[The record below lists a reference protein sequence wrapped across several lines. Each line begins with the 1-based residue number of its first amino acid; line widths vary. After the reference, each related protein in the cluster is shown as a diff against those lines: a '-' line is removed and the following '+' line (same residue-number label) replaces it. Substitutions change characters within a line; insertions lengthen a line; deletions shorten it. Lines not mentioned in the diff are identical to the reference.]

1 MTPKNLSRSCSV
13 VGAITL
19 SALLLPLSAA
29 HAAAP
34 VSPRVTASTADAFGR
49 VADAVFTDRTAALLD
64 RAPAERTALRATTAG
79 IRVPAALTRTEN
91 TALTSLHGTRSR
103 LAALGEAYSAADTK
117 VTVNRTRVKGPLATA
132 WVTETTTLTYRR
144 IRGDEPPTTGFR
156 AHHVLT
162 FAALPDGT
170 WKLLSERST
179 DKGPRQVNEPVP
191 TTLRRAPMAAVDAPR
206 AATTYP
212 APANPK
218 TLTGG
223 PYDYAA
229 MATYAETYW
238 KNYNPAYRSFNSV
251 GGDCTNYLSQSL
263 KAGGWTTVASSGEE
277 YGTWNYTASTQTD
290 TWVGVNEWSWFT
302 QTAKRSTPLANIYQ
316 MDVGDVMQ
324 MDFDKDGSK
333 DHSMIT
339 SYRSAS
345 GVPYVTYHDTDT
357 YRRSVSSLLAAYPTT
372 AYYAYRT

>member
-1 MTPKNLSRSCSV
+1 MMAKNLSRSCST

-34 VSPRVTASTADAFGR
+34 APRVTASTADAFGR

-64 RAPAERTALRATTAG
+64 GAPTARTALKATTAG
-79 IRVPAALTRTEN
+79 IRVSDTLVHAEN
-91 TALTSLHGTRSR
+91 TAVSSLHGTRSR
-103 LAALGEAYSAADTK
+103 LAALGEAYSAADTR
-117 VTVNRTRVKGPLATA
+117 VAVNRTRVTGQRATA

-162 FAALPDGT
+162 FAARPDGT
-170 WKLLSERST
+170 WKLTGERST
-179 DKGPRQVNEPVP
+179 DKGPRQVNEPV
-191 TTLRRAPMAAVDAPR
+191 TTTSRRTTMAAVDAPR
-206 AATTYP
+206 AAITYP
-212 APANPK
+212 APANAK

-251 GGDCTNYLSQSL
+251 GGDCTNYVSQSL
-263 KAGGWTTVASSGEE
+263 KAGGWAPVTSSDED
-277 YGTWNYTASTQTD
+277 YGTWNYGATTQTD
-290 TWVGVNEWSWFT
+290 TWVGVNELSWFT
-302 QTAKRSTPLANIYQ
+302 QTARRSTPLANVYQ

-339 SYRSAS
+339 SYRSAT
-345 GVPYVTYHDTDT
+345 GVPYVTYHDIDT
-357 YRRSVSSLLAAYPTT
+357 YRRSVSSLIASYPNA

>member
-1 MTPKNLSRSCSV
+1 MISKKLSRSCST

-34 VSPRVTASTADAFGR
+34 TPRVTASTADAFGR

-64 RAPAERTALRATTAG
+64 RAPTARTALKATTAG
-79 IRVPAALTRTEN
+79 IRVSDTLAHTESAAVS
-91 TALTSLHGTRSR
+91 SLHGTRSC
-103 LAALGEAYSAADTK
+103 LAALGEAYSAGDTR
-117 VTVNRTRVKGPLATA
+117 VTVNRTRVTGKRATA

-144 IRGDEPPTTGFR
+144 IRGDEPATTGFR

-162 FAALPDGT
+162 FAAQADGT
-170 WKLLSERST
+170 WKLTGERST
-179 DKGPRQVNEPVP
+179 DKGPRQVNEPV
-191 TTLRRAPMAAVDAPR
+191 TTTPRRTTMAAVDAPR

-212 APANPK
+212 APANAK
-218 TLTGG
+218 NLTGG

-238 KNYNPAYRSFNSV
+238 KNYNPAYRSFNAV
-251 GGDCTNYLSQSL
+251 GGDCTNYLSQVL
-263 KAGGWTTVASSGEE
+263 KAGGWTTVTSSTRSTAP
-277 YGTWNYTASTQTD
+277 GTTARPRRPTPGSASTSGPGSPRPP
-290 TWVGVNEWSWFT
+290 GVP
-302 QTAKRSTPLANIYQ
+302 PLANVYQ
-316 MDVGDVMQ
+316 MDIGDVMQ

-339 SYRSAS
+339 SYRSS
-345 GVPYVTYHDTDT
+345 GGVPYLTYHDADT
-357 YRRSVSSLLAAYPTT
+357 YRRSVSSLIASYPNS
-372 AYYAYRT
+372 AFYAYRT